1 MKNKTTLNA
10 VAYAGGILLF
20 LILLVH
26 LTLSRPDGGFFSS
39 IGILIVSLIKLV
51 FFVVG
56 LLIGVALCI
65 AVMLCIYVAAAYL
78 VNNQLG
84 KTIAGS
90 TYAAVTRQLYSALA
104 ALAPNKFGTL
114 AYATTAAHAT
124 TAYGA
129 APDTPEFLD
138 SANYSAPELP
148 QQVQAQSVMPAPAVQ
163 PNPMTDVLKQV
174 EQRLADIECSVSA
187 YEADRAQFAR
197 TDQFAELNATLQS
210 ADERNQAAL
219 DASLS
224 PVQDSLEH
232 LAKQGEEFEAVS
244 KKLGDIGLRL
254 TKLEEQTTKLADL
267 PQQISGL
274 HGELDSK
281 YAEIPQQI
289 TTLRDELQA
298 QLEALKP
305 KPSPAKGRTRKK
317 PVAQQS

>member
-84 KTIAGS
+84 KKIAGS

-114 AYATTAAHAT
+114 AYATTA
-124 TAYGA
+124 YGA
-129 APDTPEFLD
+129 ASDTPEFVD

-148 QQVQAQSVMPAPAVQ
+148 QQVQAQSVMPAPAPAAQ

-174 EQRLADIECSVSA
+174 EQRLADIERSVSA

-197 TDQFAELNATLQS
+197 TDQFAELNATFQS

-219 DASLS
+219 DASLG

-274 HGELDSK
+274 HDELDSK

-289 TTLRDELQA
+289 TTLRDELQK